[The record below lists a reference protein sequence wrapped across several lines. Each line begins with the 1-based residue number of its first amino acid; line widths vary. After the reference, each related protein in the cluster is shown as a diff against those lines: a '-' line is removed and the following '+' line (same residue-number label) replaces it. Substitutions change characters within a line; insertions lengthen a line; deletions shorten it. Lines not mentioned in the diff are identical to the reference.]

1 MQTKQR
7 TPQTTRLSR
16 IEYTAISMSLAL
28 TLSMSACAHAG
39 QVATEHQHSSPSAP
53 MAELCLAS
61 IAQPG
66 QAEFTEAFEVAQVQA
81 ELALTDE
88 QRARGLMHREHLAAD
103 AGMLFYYPNSQYR
116 SFWMFSTLI
125 PLDIAYLTDAGEILQ
140 IITMQPCFSD
150 NPGRCPGYQSDA
162 RARAALELN
171 AGRFAELGVTAGD
184 YVLNANCQSA
194 PWAEGW

>member
-1 MQTKQR
+1 MQSKQR
-7 TPQTTRLSR
+7 KPQTARLSQ
-16 IEYTAISMSLAL
+16 IEYMAISMSLAVTL
-28 TLSMSACAHAG
+28 TMSACAQAS
-39 QVATEHQHSSPSAP
+39 AEYPHSADGAP

-61 IAQPG
+61 DTQPASTDFTDGHEIAR
-66 QAEFTEAFEVAQVQA
+66 VQT

-125 PLDIAYLTDAGEILQ
+125 PLDIAYLNDAGEILQ
-140 IITMQPCFSD
+140 IITMQPCLSD
-150 NPGRCPGYQSDA
+150 NPGRCRGYESDA

-171 AGRFAELGVTAGD
+171 AGRFAELGVSAGD
-184 YVLNANCQSA
+184 YVLDADCQSA

>member
-1 MQTKQR
+1 MLEETKLMR
-7 TPQTTRLSR
+7 HTNRLPNV
-16 IEYTAISMSLAL
+16 AVSLGL
-28 TLSMSACAHAG
+28 LVTLSMSACVQAG
-39 QVATEHQHSSPSAP
+39 QAEPQSNGTP

-61 IAQPG
+61 APQG
-66 QAEFTEAFEVAQVQA
+66 LASATQTHARVQT

-88 QRARGLMHREHLAAD
+88 DRSRGLMHREHLEPD

-116 SFWMFSTLI
+116 SFWMFNTLI

-140 IITMQPCFSD
+140 IITMQPCLSD
-150 NPGRCPGYQSDA
+150 HPGRCRGYESDA

-171 AGRFAELGVTAGD
+171 AGRFAELGVSAGD
-184 YVLNANCQSA
+184 YVLDASCQQA